1 MKKLLAF
8 ALALVMVVSV
18 TACSGGGEKVPDV
31 FGLDYSDAT
40 ELLEAE
46 GYEVNAIETEVEG
59 ISEKLL
65 YPLETV
71 KKGVVF
77 KVDDYIIDGDGNL
90 TQNYDIIYDGE
101 CVSEDKSIVIYYAK
115 TDYEFKEESTDSESK
130 GDVSSEESSKPIA
143 STETS
148 SKKEEKSSSSSK
160 AEKTD
165 EGLSADFKAAMDS
178 YENFM
183 DEYVAFMKKYKA
195 NPTDMSLLSD
205 YADYMSDYADFVED
219 FEKWEDEEMNAA
231 ETAYYIEVQA
241 RVSKKLLEAAN

>member
-8 ALALVMVVSV
+8 ALALVMVFFV
-18 TACSGGGEKVPDV
+18 TGCSNGGEKVPDV

-40 ELLEAE
+40 ELLETE

-101 CVSEDKSIVIYYAK
+101 CVSEDKSIIIYYAK
-115 TDYEFKEESTDSESK
+115 TDYQFEEDTTDIEIE
-130 GDVSSEESSKPIA
+130 DNISSEESSKPVA

-148 SKKEEKSSSSSK
+148 SKEEEKPSSSSK
-160 AEKTD
+160 AEKTNN
-165 EGLSADFKAAMDS
+165 GIGADFKKAMDS
-178 YENFM
+178 YEDFM
-183 DEYVAFMKKYKA
+183 DEYVAFMKKYAK
-195 NPTDMSLLSD
+195 NPTDMSLLVD
-205 YADYMSDYADFVED
+205 YSEYMSDYADFIED
-219 FEKWEDEEMNAA
+219 FEEWENEDLNSA
-231 ETAYYIEVQA
+231 ELDYYIEVQT
-241 RVSKKLLEAAN
+241 RVNKKLLEVAQ

>member
-1 MKKLLAF
+1 MKKLLVF
-8 ALALVMVVSV
+8 ALALIMVFTA
-18 TACSGGGEKVPDV
+18 TACGGGGEKVPDV
-31 FGLDYSDAT
+31 FGIDYVDAT

-46 GYEVNAIETEVEG
+46 GYEVTAIETEVEG

-71 KKGVVF
+71 KKGSVF
-77 KVDDYIIDGDGNL
+77 KVDDYIIDGNGNL
-90 TQNYDIIYDGE
+90 TENYDIVYDGE
-101 CVSEDKSIVIYYAK
+101 CLSKDKNIVIYYAK
-115 TDYEFKEESTDSESK
+115 TDYQYKDNTNNTESE
-130 GDVSSEESSKPIA
+130 GDTANEESSKPIS

-148 SKKEEKSSSSSK
+148 SKKEEKASSSSK
-160 AEKTD
+160 SNETND
-165 EGLSADFKAAMDS
+165 GLSADFKAAMDS

-205 YADYMSDYADFVED
+205 YTDYMSDYADFVDD
-219 FEKWEDEEMNAA
+219 FGKWENEDLNSA
-231 ETAYYIEVQA
+231 ELSYYLDVQT